1 MSSDRRSAKAS
12 AGHPDARILV
22 PIGALVVAA
31 LGLLAG
37 ALWFASVCQDELARE
52 HEGQLIGHAI
62 GGVRRQ
68 VSITVKDYS
77 YWDEAVQHL
86 ALTLDPDWADNNVGR
101 YIHDTF
107 GYEYSFV
114 IDRGD
119 RTVYGQIDG
128 ARVDADAFAELS
140 HGLGRL
146 IEQARAGVGGPDEP
160 PHPAAGLLLAG
171 DQVVAVAV
179 SALKPQAGSSL
190 RLPPERPPVLVY
202 AKRLQGQFL
211 EQLEADFGLREL
223 RIRRPSTV
231 GSAARIALVSPTG
244 TELAAITW
252 VPHQPGR
259 RLLVWLAPVLLVA
272 LLVFLGFASLAL
284 RNIRRAAAAIREG
297 ETRFRDIAEASSD
310 WIWETDAELRVGFV
324 SERFA
329 ELTRLS
335 PVEVLGRTLS
345 ELLHPAEDLERWD
358 RRLAELAARRPFR
371 GLLCR
376 LDAGADQD
384 RTLRVA
390 GIPIRD
396 ARGEFRG
403 YRGTATD
410 ITAELEAQAQAQYLA
425 HHDPVTGL
433 PNRLLFRERL
443 EQTLAE
449 CRRRNAMAA
458 VIFLDLDRFKEVNDN
473 LGHAAGDL
481 LIKACAERLLHC
493 VRETDT
499 VARLGGDEYAILQV
513 AADRGGDVQQL
524 GDRLLAR
531 ISQPFELDAHE
542 VIVTAS
548 IGVAMIPADGD
559 EPEQV
564 MQNADIALYRA
575 KSEGRN
581 RFRFFEP
588 GMDARLRE
596 RRAFEADLRGALQ
609 NGEFEL
615 YYQPLVD
622 LRRGQLAGVE
632 ALVRW
637 HHPQRGLIPP
647 AAFIQVA
654 EETGL
659 IMPIGEWVLQT
670 ACTQAAAWH
679 GIRMSVNLSP
689 VQFKHDDLVS
699 AVRAALERS
708 GLEPSRLELEITES
722 ALLENAP
729 ESLHTLL
736 RLKELGVRIAMDDFG
751 TGCSSLSYVRRF
763 PFDKIKIDRSF
774 VHDLDRSR
782 DSEAIIKAVVTLGNS
797 LGIETCAEGVER
809 ADQLLRLESEGCDEV
824 QGYLFCKPLPAAE
837 AEAFIKRAAGTALLA
852 EFMVDRSGRRA

>member
-1 MSSDRRSAKAS
+1 MLSDRRSAKATTDD
-12 AGHPDARILV
+12 PDARILV

-37 ALWFASVCQDELARE
+37 ALWFASACQDNLAHQ
-52 HEGQLIGHAI
+52 HEGQLIDHAI
-62 GGVRRQ
+62 EAARRQ

-77 YWDEAVQHL
+77 QWDEAVQHL
-86 ALTLDPDWADNNVGR
+86 VLTPDPDWADNNVGR

-114 IDRGD
+114 IDGGD

-128 ARVDADAFAELS
+128 ARVDVDAFAELAQ
-140 HGLGRL
+140 GLGRL
-146 IEQARAGVGGPDEP
+146 IELARAGVGGPDESP
-160 PHPAAGLLLAG
+160 QPASGLLLAG

-179 SALKPQAGSSL
+179 SALKPQPGSDL
-190 RLPPERPPVLVY
+190 RLPVGRHPVLVY
-202 AKRLQGQFL
+202 AKRLQGPFL
-211 EQLEADFGLREL
+211 EQLGTEFDLRNL
-223 RIRRPSTV
+223 QISRLSTA
-231 GSAARIALVSPTG
+231 GAPARIPLISPTG
-244 TELAAITW
+244 LELAAITW
-252 VPHQPGR
+252 APHEPGR
-259 RLLVWLAPVLLVA
+259 KLLVWLGPALLMA
-272 LLVFLGFASLAL
+272 LLVFLGFAGLAI
-284 RNIRRAAAAIREG
+284 RNIRRAATAIREG

-329 ELTRLS
+329 ELTGLS
-335 PVEVLGRTLS
+335 PLDLLGRTLN

-358 RRLAELAARRPFR
+358 RRLADLAARRPFR

-376 LDAGADQD
+376 LDAGTDQD

-410 ITAELEAQAQAQYLA
+410 ITAELEAQAQAQYMA

-433 PNRLLFRERL
+433 PNRLLLRERL
-443 EQTLAE
+443 ELALAE
-449 CRRRNAMAA
+449 CRRRNAVAA
-458 VIFLDLDRFKEVNDN
+458 VLCLDLDRFKEVNDK

-481 LIKACAERLLHC
+481 LIKACAERLMHC

-499 VARLGGDEYAILQV
+499 VARLGGDEFAILQV
-513 AADRGGDVQQL
+513 AVDRIADVQQL

-531 ISQPFELDAHE
+531 FSRPFELDGHE

-548 IGVAMIPADGD
+548 IGVAMIPTDAD
-559 EPEQV
+559 EPEQA
-564 MQNADIALYRA
+564 MHNADIALYRA

-581 RFRFFEP
+581 RFRFFET

-596 RRAFEADLRGALQ
+596 RRAFEAELRGALQ

-637 HHPQRGLIPP
+637 HHPERGLIPP

-659 IMPIGEWVLQT
+659 IMPIGEWVLRT
-670 ACTQAAAWH
+670 ACTQAAAWS

-699 AVRAALERS
+699 VVRAALESS
-708 GLEPSRLELEITES
+708 GLEPGRLELEITETV
-722 ALLENAP
+722 LLEDAAG
-729 ESLHTLL
+729 SLHTLM
-736 RLKELGVRIAMDDFG
+736 RLKDLGVRIAMDDFG

-782 DSEAIIKAVVTLGNS
+782 DSEAIVRAVVTLGNS
-797 LGIETCAEGVER
+797 LGIETCAEGVEH
-809 ADQLLRLESEGCDEV
+809 ADQLLRLESEGCDEA
-824 QGYLFCKPLPAAE
+824 QGYLFCRPMPAAD
-837 AEAFIKRAAGTALLA
+837 AQAFIEGDATTALLA
-852 EFMVDRSGRRA
+852 EFMVDRSSRRA